1 VAEDI
6 TGLGMG
12 GHRDWLMPGMWTK
25 LGYIILYILCNLSC
39 TNMSPMDGVQS
50 ALLKAAINKWISP
63 LAGDKIDAVE
73 KDLGR

>member
-12 GHRDWLMPGMWTK
+12 GHRDWLMPGKYAK
-25 LGYIILYILCNLSC
+25 LGHITLYILRNLSC
-39 TNMSPMDGVQS
+39 TNMAPMDGGQS
-50 ALLKAAINKWISP
+50 ALLKASINKWISP

-73 KDLGR
+73 KDLGS